1 MVKDFFV
8 NERIRAPEV
17 RLIGAEG
24 KQMGVVKTQDA
35 QRLAREQ
42 GLDLILISPTASP
55 PVARISDFGKFKYE
69 QTKHDKVAKK
79 AQKASIIKEVKLTP
93 KIGEHDLQVRVS
105 RSREFLTKKNRVKVS
120 VFFRG
125 REVTHKE
132 YGRKVLDKLVLAV
145 ADIGVPEGT
154 PKMEGRNMV
163 LLVVPK

>member
-1 MVKDFFV
+1 M
-8 NERIRAPEV
+8 
-17 RLIGAEG
+17 IGVEG
-24 KQMGVVKTQDA
+24 RQLGVTKTMDA
-35 QRLAREQ
+35 LRLAREQ

-55 PVARISDFGKFKYE
+55 PVAKLADFGKFKYE

-79 AQKASIIKEVKLTP
+79 AQKASVIKEVKLTP
-93 KIGEHDLQVRVS
+93 KIGEHDLQVRIS
-105 RSREFLTKKNRVKVS
+105 RSREFLGKRNRVKVS

-145 ADIGVPEGT
+145 ADIGVPEGI

-163 LLVVPK
+163 LLIVPK

>member
-1 MVKDFFV
+1 M
-8 NERIRAPEV
+8 
-17 RLIGAEG
+17 IGAEG
-24 KQMGVVKTQDA
+24 RQLGVTKTMDA
-35 QRLAREQ
+35 LRLAREQ
-42 GLDLILISPTASP
+42 GVDLILISPTASP
-55 PVARISDFGKFKYE
+55 PVARLGDFGKFKYE

-79 AQKASIIKEVKLTP
+79 AQKASVIKEVKLTP

-105 RSREFLTKKNRVKVS
+105 RSREFLGKKNRVKVS

-145 ADIGVPEGT
+145 ADIGAPEGI

-163 LLVVPK
+163 LLIVPK

>member
-1 MVKDFFV
+1 
-8 NERIRAPEV
+8 
-17 RLIGAEG
+17 
-24 KQMGVVKTQDA
+24 MGVVKTQDA

>member
-1 MVKDFFV
+1 M
-8 NERIRAPEV
+8 
-17 RLIGAEG
+17 IGAEG
-24 KQMGVVKTQDA
+24 KQMGVAKTADA
-35 QRLAREQ
+35 LRQAREL

-145 ADIGVPEGT
+145 ADIGSPEGT

>member
-1 MVKDFFV
+1 M
-8 NERIRAPEV
+8 
-17 RLIGAEG
+17 IGAEG
-24 KQMGVVKTQDA
+24 KQLGVVKTVDA
-35 QRLAREQ
+35 LRLAREQ

-55 PVARISDFGKFKYE
+55 PVARVSDFGKFKYE

>member
-1 MVKDFFV
+1 M
-8 NERIRAPEV
+8 
-17 RLIGAEG
+17 IGEEG
-24 KQMGVVKTQDA
+24 RQLGVTKTMDA
-35 QRLAREQ
+35 LRLAREQ

-55 PVARISDFGKFKYE
+55 PVAKLADFGKFKYE

-79 AQKASIIKEVKLTP
+79 AQKASVIKEVKLTP
-93 KIGEHDLQVRVS
+93 KIGEHDLQVRIS
-105 RSREFLTKKNRVKVS
+105 RSREFLGKKNRVKVS

-145 ADIGVPEGT
+145 ADIGAPEGI

-163 LLVVPK
+163 LLIVPK

>member
-1 MVKDFFV
+1 M
-8 NERIRAPEV
+8 
-17 RLIGAEG
+17 IGAEG
-24 KQMGVVKTQDA
+24 KQMGVVKTVDA
-35 QRLAREQ
+35 LRLAREQ

-55 PVARISDFGKFKYE
+55 PVARVSDFGKFKYE

-145 ADIGVPEGT
+145 ADIGTPEGT

>member
-1 MVKDFFV
+1 M
-8 NERIRAPEV
+8 
-17 RLIGAEG
+17 IGAEG
-24 KQMGVVKTQDA
+24 KQLGVVKTVDA

-93 KIGEHDLQVRVS
+93 KIGEHDLMVRVS
-105 RSREFLTKKNRVKVS
+105 RSREFLAKKNRVKVS